1 MTSLEAAH
9 RLTLFLHASTFLL
22 TFANPLYAAQMPVV
36 YQSVVFM
43 VDDDDVQWT
52 LVVVSAIDTNA
63 VMIHRK

>member
-1 MTSLEAAH
+1 
-9 RLTLFLHASTFLL
+9 
-22 TFANPLYAAQMPVV
+22 MPVV
-36 YQSVVFM
+36 YQSIVFM